1 MVKELKYQVINGI
14 KCYSLD
20 VSQKYDNF
28 PEECVTDYQEVENNF
43 FWIKSRSRILQQ
55 LVQQYIKF
63 LPNKKFL
70 EIGCHTGLFINKLA
84 IDKSL
89 NITGSEIYFK
99 GISYIKKMPNIEIIQ
114 YDVTQGVLPE
124 KYDMVGSF
132 DVLEHIDNDTDAM
145 CNIYHMLN
153 NNGYFILTVPQY
165 MFLWSKHDEINKHK
179 RRYSKQELLEKLKL
193 QGFDIVFCSSFFFT
207 LFPLMLISRLVDR
220 CSRKE
225 KTSNSNLKNI
235 INFPLWVNWLFDK
248 IMRIDET
255 LISAGISLPF
265 GGSLLVIAQKKGSI
279 VHER

>member
-43 FWIKSRSRILQQ
+43 FWTKSRSRILQQ
-55 LVQQYIKF
+55 LVQKYIRF
-63 LPNKKFL
+63 LPSKKFL

-89 NITGSEIYFK
+89 KITGSEIYFK

-179 RRYSKQELLEKLKL
+179 RRYSKQELLEKLRL

-225 KTSNSNLKNI
+225 KTFNSNLKNI

-265 GGSLLVIAQKKGSI
+265 GGSLLVIAQKKGSV